1 MAPPQIT
8 EQPLLS
14 ADYMMEEQSN
24 LHLRRYSQSHVVSL
38 SSTKDALT
46 TPYTRGRSFS
56 MTAVNGSLAAQLIAS
71 VNEKLKASDDHT
83 PYYDE
88 DSSFMEYMDGQVHE
102 TWETAKALL
111 LGSKRLLLIEELP
124 KDRQEN
130 QYVLS
135 GYRFYRNTKDCLR
148 SMFKLHNETMNIW
161 SHLLGF
167 FFFSYLSVSVFQV
180 KKYSNNLR
188 FEIFFAK

>member
-1 MAPPQIT
+1 MAPPQIV
-8 EQPLLS
+8 EQPLLMN
-14 ADYMMEEQSN
+14 DYMLQQQEEQSN

-38 SSTKDALT
+38 SSTKDGLT
-46 TPYTRGRSFS
+46 HPYTRGRSFS
-56 MTAVNGSLAAQLIAS
+56 MTAVNGSLAAQFIAS
-71 VNEKLKASDDHT
+71 VNEKLKAKEEDI

-88 DSSFMEYMDGQVHE
+88 DSSFMEYMDE
-102 TWETAKALL
+102 TWETGKALL

-135 GYRFYRNTKDCLR
+135 GYRFYRNTKDCLK

-180 KKYSNNLR
+180 KYL
-188 FEIFFAK
+188 F